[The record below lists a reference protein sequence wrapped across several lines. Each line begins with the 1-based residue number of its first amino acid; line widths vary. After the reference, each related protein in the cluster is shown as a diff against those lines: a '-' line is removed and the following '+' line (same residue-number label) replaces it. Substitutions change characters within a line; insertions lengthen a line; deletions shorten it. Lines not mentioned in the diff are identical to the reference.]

1 MAYLTGNELVNLGNA
16 ILNSVGYPD
25 AIRRIFLSEVNK
37 SFRNILF
44 VFPQNEKAQLDLDL
58 AKIND
63 TPRLTDGS
71 IPFQAWLN
79 RAAQYVQQFPDAN
92 KIVQETLAKIE
103 GIAVKTGPVEHIQS
117 PSPVVVNKIIQE
129 KIIQQND
136 MVSFSFLEAGFKAGN
151 AVVRLRVPRFDNGTN
166 ATLPD
171 GSAITFSGTGWLLTK
186 QLLITNYHV
195 VNARGENES
204 NASESDF
211 NKQGEN
217 MWAEFDFNNDN
228 MIPLVVAVN
237 KLEVADETLDFAVLR
252 LKDPIQRIPAAR
264 FPQEI
269 FAVAGHPQVVNIIQ
283 HPFGHSK
290 KVAFRNNH
298 IFEVKYP
305 KVYYFTDT
313 EKGSSGSPV
322 FNDNWQVIAL
332 HRASQLVQDVNY
344 QGKSTG
350 WINEGVQLKAIF
362 DFLRTNKK
370 AIADEI
376 TNN

>member
-1 MAYLTGNELVNLGNA
+1 MAYLDNDELTKLSNA
-16 ILNSVGYPD
+16 IIDSLGYPD
-25 AIRRIFLSEVNK
+25 AIRRIFLSGINK
-37 SFRNILF
+37 SFRNLLI
-44 VFPQNEKAQLDLDL
+44 VHAQNEKIQLDLDL
-58 AKIND
+58 IKLND

-71 IPFQAWLN
+71 IPFQAWLD
-79 RAAQYVQQFPDAN
+79 RAAPYVQQIPDAN
-92 KIVQETLAKIE
+92 KIVQEALAKIE
-103 GIAVKTGPVEHIQS
+103 GIAVKVAPVENIQS
-117 PSPVVVNKIIQE
+117 PSVAVVNKIIQE

-136 MVSFSFLEAGFKAGN
+136 MVSFSFLEAGLKAGN
-151 AVVRLRVPRFDNGTN
+151 AVVRLRVPRFENGIT
-166 ATLPD
+166 AKLPD
-171 GSAITFSGTGWLLTK
+171 GTPMIFSGTGWLLTK

-195 VNARGENES
+195 VNARGENEP
-204 NASESDF
+204 NASDPDF
-211 NKQGEN
+211 NKQGEH
-217 MWAEFDFNNDN
+217 MSAEFDFNNDN
-228 MIPLVVAVN
+228 MIPMVVAVN
-237 KLEVADETLDFAVLR
+237 KLEVADETLDFAILR
-252 LKDPIQRIPAAR
+252 LKDPILRIPPAR

-350 WINEGVQLKAIF
+350 WINEGIQLKAIF
-362 DFLRTNKK
+362 DFLKTHKK
-370 AIADEI
+370 DIADEI